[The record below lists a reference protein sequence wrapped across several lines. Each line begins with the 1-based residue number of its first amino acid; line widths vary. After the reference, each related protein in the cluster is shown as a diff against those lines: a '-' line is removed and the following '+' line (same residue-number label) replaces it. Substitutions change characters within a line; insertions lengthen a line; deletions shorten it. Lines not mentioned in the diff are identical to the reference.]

1 MKVNTVI
8 NATTI
13 LLQRA
18 ETVADVY
25 DIILYA
31 LCFATPARGAF
42 LSTDGKTDYFDAVV
56 GSYRSDRIGKKGGIK
71 IWEYDIP
78 VPGKLKQ
85 NARSIW
91 LYKSHMQW
99 LIGLNSDAKPSKAL
113 IERVLVTG
121 AVVVNHIKR
130 REQKIDGRD
139 PLTGLYDRGTL
150 FRDLRH
156 LMEIS
161 RKTNTNL
168 WILFIDLNNFKV
180 VNDIL
185 GHDMGDRVLR
195 SQAFEI
201 KKNVKGF
208 GNAYRYG
215 GDEFVC
221 VIPGLEEHRVI
232 EIARRIELTSE
243 QAPGGYTVSASVG
256 IGKYDGFET
265 AEELIKKSDAEMYER
280 KKEFKNLMPNT
291 VKTAIIQ

>member
-1 MKVNTVI
+1 MNASIVNAVS
-8 NATTI
+8 I

-18 ETVADVY
+18 ETVTDVY

-31 LCFATPARGAF
+31 LCFGTPARGAF
-42 LSTDGKTDYFDAVV
+42 ISVDGKTDYFDAVV

-78 VPGKLKQ
+78 APGKLKQ
-85 NARSIW
+85 NARGVW

-99 LIGLNSDAKPSKAL
+99 LIGLNSDVKPSKSF
-113 IERVLVTG
+113 IERVLIAG
-121 AVVVNHIKR
+121 SVVIEHIKR
-130 REQKIDGRD
+130 REQKVEGRD
-139 PLTGLYDRGTL
+139 ILTGLYDRGSL
-150 FRDLRH
+150 FRDLAH
-156 LMEIS
+156 LMEVS

-180 VNDIL
+180 INDIL
-185 GHDMGDRVLR
+185 GHEMGDRVLK

-201 KKNVKGF
+201 KKNIKGI

-221 VIPGLEEHRVI
+221 VIPGLEESKVV
-232 EIARRIELTSE
+232 EIARRIELASE

-280 KKEFKNLMPNT
+280 KRELKRIMESP
-291 VKTAIIQ
+291 VAHC